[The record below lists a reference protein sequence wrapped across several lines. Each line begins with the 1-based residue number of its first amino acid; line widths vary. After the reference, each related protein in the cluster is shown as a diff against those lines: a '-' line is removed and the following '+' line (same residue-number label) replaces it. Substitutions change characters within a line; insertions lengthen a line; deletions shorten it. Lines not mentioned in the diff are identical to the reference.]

1 MNENTNNNIEE
12 ENSTETT
19 ENINTNTDTLVE
31 GEQSTTGESSLN
43 EGIVLAYD
51 YYDTYYNNVLNKLDT
66 IITNEQTINTNL
78 ENIKTQNDTLILGCN
93 TFIFV
98 LILVFIYNFIRN
110 MIIVK

>member
-12 ENSTETT
+12 ENPTETT
-19 ENINTNTDTLVE
+19 ENINTNTDILVE
-31 GEQSTTGESSLN
+31 GEQSTIGESSLN
-43 EGIVLAYD
+43 EGITLAYD

-78 ENIKTQNDTLILGCN
+78 ENIKTQNNTLILGFN
-93 TFIFV
+93 TLIFV
-98 LILVFIYNFIRN
+98 LIFVFIYNFIRN

>member
-1 MNENTNNNIEE
+1 MNENTNNSIEE
-12 ENSTETT
+12 EKPTETT

-31 GEQSTTGESSLN
+31 GEQSTTEESSSN

-51 YYDTYYNNVLNKLDT
+51 YYDTYYNNVLNKLDN
-66 IITNEQTINTNL
+66 IITNEETTNRNL
-78 ENIKTQNDTLILGCN
+78 GDIKTQNNTLILGCN
-93 TFIFV
+93 TLIFV